1 MDLELCYL
9 SAVDALERFK
19 AKTLSP
25 VELLEAVI
33 SRSEAVE
40 SKINAFCFTY
50 YEEAMDLARKAEQAY
65 VSGKARPLE
74 GLPVAVKD
82 EHMIAGKE
90 MTNGSLHLKGFIPD
104 YTDTMP
110 ERLINAG
117 AIVHARTT
125 TPELSMT
132 YVTWSKM
139 YGITRNPWNLDI
151 SVGGSSGGSG
161 CSLASGTSTLATGS
175 DIGGSIRIPSAMN
188 GVVGFKPPKGRIP
201 GGFPW
206 NRDTYET
213 SGPLA
218 RCIDD
223 LVLMQNIVSGPH
235 PHDMF
240 SLPPLKLPAHF
251 GSVKGMRIAMSE
263 DFGCMRVES
272 DIRQMLNDAADVLR
286 SLGAE
291 VMPVDLGWDRT
302 YGTMAWAH
310 LSYMACELFRE
321 MFPKMPPLE
330 EFTPYIQKFFEDGSD
345 VTLKDEI
352 ESWQHADEMYRKLQD
367 AVFQSGFD
375 ALICPTLTT
384 CNMPADFDHSQDIL
398 VVDGQEV
405 DFLGFIMT
413 PAFNMLGMM
422 PVVNI
427 PIGQAANNVPVGMQ
441 IVGPTIQD
449 DVAFRIAKA
458 YESGN
463 PLPYSQ
469 KIFPLVD

>member
-19 AKTLSP
+19 ARTLSP

-33 SRSEAVE
+33 SRAEAVE
-40 SKINAFCFTY
+40 PKTNAFCFSY
-50 YEEAMDLARKAEQAY
+50 YDEAMDLARKAEQAY
-65 VSGKARPLE
+65 MNGTARLLE
-74 GLPVAVKD
+74 GLPVSVKD
-82 EHMIAGKE
+82 EQMIAGKE

-104 YTDTMP
+104 YTDIVP
-110 ERLINAG
+110 ERLMNAG

-132 YVTWSKM
+132 YVTWSDM
-139 YGITRNPWNLDI
+139 YGITRNPWNLNI
-151 SVGGSSGGSG
+151 TVGGSSGGSG
-161 CSLASGTSTLATGS
+161 CSLAAGTSTLATGS

-223 LVLMQNIVSGPH
+223 LVLMQNIISGPH
-235 PHDMF
+235 PYDMF
-240 SLPPLKLPAHF
+240 SLPPLKLPDRF
-251 GSVKGMRIAMSE
+251 GTIKGMRIAMSE
-263 DFGCMRVES
+263 DYGCMRVEPE
-272 DIRQMLNDAADVLR
+272 IRRGLNNAAEVFR
-286 SLGAE
+286 GLGAE
-291 VMPVDLGWDRT
+291 VETVDLGWDSN
-302 YGTMAWAH
+302 YSSMAWVH
-310 LSYMACELFRE
+310 LSYMACELIRD
-321 MFPKMPPLE
+321 MFPEMPPLD
-330 EFTPYIQKFFEDGSD
+330 EFTPYIQKFFKDGSA

-352 ESWQHADEMYRKLQD
+352 ESWQYADEMYRKLQD
-367 AVFQSGFD
+367 AIFLTGFD

-384 CNMPADFDHSQDIL
+384 NNMPADFDHSQDVL

-405 DFLGFIMT
+405 DFLGFLMT
-413 PAFNMLGMM
+413 PAFNLLGMM

-427 PIGQAANNVPVGMQ
+427 PIGWGANNVPIGMQ

-449 DVAFRIAKA
+449 NVAFQIAKA
-458 YESGN
+458 FELEH

-469 KIFPLVD
+469 KVFPLSD